1 MILCVFWGVF
11 AQETE
16 PLDPAGPAEAVSPE
30 PGGELSPEA
39 AEASGPE
46 SGEVPVPAPPEN
58 TVESARL
65 ATIRYGTETEIA
77 ALIQTLKSEGAGY
90 LDNELA
96 ALVENT
102 RNRQILS
109 GVFTFFGD
117 RGKEGLEDRA
127 IRAIEERDD
136 EANETVLA
144 AADYLGK
151 VKAGK
156 GVRALMDLLDSQE
169 RRFMGIAFRALGR
182 AGGPD
187 KDTADK
193 TADYLI
199 DYYTNR
205 EPGDEN
211 RREIITAVGATGS
224 SRGVSFLAGIA
235 GGNEE
240 RITLRVAALEALAK
254 IGDEE
259 GLSAIIASISS
270 PDPNVRSSAV
280 AALGPFS
287 GETVDNAILEA
298 FRDSYYR
305 TRIAA
310 AQASKERKFEKAV
323 PYLRYR
329 AERDEFPAV
338 KDEAIRALGAI
349 GNEEALSV
357 INGFFS
363 ERKNSD
369 RVRIVS
375 AEMLMRNDP
384 GKYLSPLI
392 IELDE
397 AKTKNQ
403 TPLYNGLLKIAGE
416 SKTEKL
422 EDITRRFLTSGGII
436 EKSYALDM
444 AANNGFRV
452 LAEEVR
458 ALTSDKN
465 ASLARKAQRTLETLE
480 EKNPEEPGNESPPG
494 SPPGSS

>member
-1 MILCVFWGVF
+1 MILCVFFNGV
-11 AQETE
+11 AQEAE
-16 PLDPAGPAEAVSPE
+16 PADTAGGPEAMLPE
-30 PGGELSPEA
+30 PGSSPG
-39 AEASGPE
+39 ASGEIPGPE
-46 SGEVPVPAPPEN
+46 PAETAAPEPSEN

-65 ATIRYGTETEIA
+65 STIRYGTETEIA
-77 ALIQTLKSEGAGY
+77 ALILTLKSEGADY
-90 LDNELA
+90 LDHELI

-136 EANETVLA
+136 EANETVLT

-151 VKAGK
+151 VKAGR
-156 GVRALMDLLDSQE
+156 GARALMDLLDSQE
-169 RRFMGIAFRALGR
+169 RRFMATAFRALGR
-182 AGGPD
+182 AGGAD
-187 KDTADK
+187 KDISDD

-224 SRGVSFLAGIA
+224 SRGVSFLAEIA
-235 GGNEE
+235 GGGEE
-240 RITLRVAALEALAK
+240 RITLRIAALDALAK
-254 IGDEE
+254 IGDQE
-259 GLSAIIASISS
+259 GLNAIVASVAST
-270 PDPNVRSSAV
+270 DPNVRSSAV

-287 GETVDNAILEA
+287 GENVDNAILEA

-310 AQASKERKFEKAV
+310 AQASRERKLEKAI

-329 AERDEFPAV
+329 AERDEIPAV

-349 GNEEALSV
+349 GSGECLSV
-357 INGFFS
+357 IEGLFS

-384 GKYLSPLI
+384 GAYTGRLI

-403 TPLYNGLLKIAGE
+403 TPLYNGFLKVAGE
-416 SKTEKL
+416 SKDKTL
-422 EDITRRFLTSGGII
+422 EDLTRRFLTSGGII

-444 AANNGFRV
+444 AANNGFRG
-452 LAEEVR
+452 LTEEVR
-458 ALTSDKN
+458 ALTTDKN

-480 EKNPEEPGNESPPG
+480 EGNVQESDKG
-494 SPPGSS
+494 Y